1 MSLLFGQPLVL
12 PGLII
17 PMALLIWT
25 WRRRGRE
32 VALPLDHGNQPD
44 GTAWRR
50 MISVFE
56 SLPALILAV
65 VIVLLAGPRA
75 VGEPR
80 SRRALTNIEFC
91 VDISG
96 SMTASF
102 GEQTRYEASMQ
113 AIEEFVEFREG
124 DAFGLTFFS
133 DEVMQWVPLTTDT
146 SAFKY
151 ALPFMDPR
159 RPLPN
164 GFGGGTQIGKG
175 LEACRK
181 TLLQREEGD
190 RMIVLVSDGSS
201 ADLYGGRAEEV
212 AASLKE
218 DGIVLYDV
226 HVADGDVPEEIVTLA
241 YQTDGEVFQPG
252 DREALE
258 SVFKR
263 IDAMQKTRLEK
274 VAAETHDNFVPPV
287 VIGLSLLGMCV
298 LGMFG
303 MRYTPW

>member
-12 PGLII
+12 LGLAI
-17 PMALLIWT
+17 PVALQAWT

-32 VALPLDHGNQPD
+32 VALPLDFGSQST
-44 GTAWRR
+44 GKTWRR
-50 MISVFE
+50 MIGIFE
-56 SLPALILAV
+56 SMPALILAV
-65 VIVLLAGPRA
+65 VIILLAGPRA

-80 SRRALTNIEFC
+80 TRRALTNIEFC

-164 GFGGGTQIGKG
+164 GFGGGTRIGKG
-175 LEACRK
+175 LEECRK
-181 TLLQREEGD
+181 TLLEREQGD

-201 ADLYGGRAEEV
+201 ADLYGGRAEEL
-212 AASLKE
+212 AASLKA
-218 DGIVLYDV
+218 DGIVVYDV
-226 HVADGDVPEEIVTLA
+226 HVADGDVPDEIVTIA

-252 DREALE
+252 DRAALE
-258 SVFKR
+258 GVFKR
-263 IDAMQKTRLEK
+263 IDGMQKTRMEK

-287 VIGLSLLGMCV
+287 IVGLSLLGLCV